1 MSTVGDFTVSA
12 EAFALAETLPAVP
25 EIVVEFDRIVTH
37 SREWIMPFLWVTAP
51 EEGFDQFD
59 AALETDPS
67 VEDATVTDSFPDSR
81 LYKMQWCR
89 DVARTVDTI
98 LDHEGTIL
106 EASGQGDTWN
116 LKVRFADRDQLTTF
130 HDHFSEGGSVELE
143 ALFSPSEPYGGTFGL
158 TPKQRD
164 ALLAAYEAGYYE
176 SPRKT
181 TASEL
186 AAEFGVSQQAFSE
199 RLQRGTAA
207 FIENALMTGESGAG
221 T

>member
-12 EAFALAETLPAVP
+12 EAFALAEALAAVP
-25 EIVVEFDRIVTH
+25 EVSVEFDRIVTH

-51 EEGFDQFD
+51 DEEFEQFD
-59 AALETDPS
+59 AALDGDPS
-67 VEDATVTDSFPDSR
+67 VRESTVTDAFPGSR

-89 DVARTVDTI
+89 DVARMVDAI

-130 HDHFSEGGSVELE
+130 HDVFSEEGTVELD

-176 SPRKT
+176 SPRET

-207 FIENALMTGESGAG
+207 FIENALMTGASEAS